1 MHAVADSSFVLDN
14 RNDKAR
20 LKIMYRKILIATDG
34 SSISRKAVKQGV
46 ALAKQVGAKVVG
58 FFSPE
63 DYRVTFYSEF
73 VPPIVISEEKFQEQS
88 KKAAEKRLRF
98 IEQNAKAAGVTYESY
113 YIASI
118 VPWQAIIDAA
128 KKKRC
133 DLIVMGSHGRSGLA
147 GVVLGSQ
154 TTKVLTHSTIPV
166 LVTR

>member
-1 MHAVADSSFVLDN
+1 
-14 RNDKAR
+14 
-20 LKIMYRKILIATDG
+20 MYRKILIATDG
-34 SSISRKAVKQGV
+34 SPISRKAVKQGI
-46 ALAKQVGAKVVG
+46 AFAKQVGAKVIG

-63 DYRVTFYSEF
+63 DYRLIFYSEV
-73 VPPIVISEEKFQEQS
+73 VPAIVPSEEEFQEQA
-88 KKAAEKRLRF
+88 KRAAEKILGF
-98 IEQNAKAAGVTYESY
+98 VEKAAKAAGVSYEGY
-113 YIASI
+113 CVASV

-154 TTKVLTHSTIPV
+154 TTKVLTHSKIPL